1 MKIHCLAA
9 GFMGSILMLTPMLTM
24 AGDMSPE
31 MTLEEAT
38 AEIERLEQE
47 NISLNEQI
55 EANEMTISEYKEQMA
70 AIEAEIADLQAR
82 LDSQ

>member
-1 MKIHCLAA
+1 MKIQYLAVA
-9 GFMGSILMLTPMLTM
+9 LMGSILMFTPMLTM
-24 AGDMSPE
+24 AGE

-70 AIEAEIADLQAR
+70 AIESEIADLQAQ
-82 LDSQ
+82 LDSR

>member
-9 GFMGSILMLTPMLTM
+9 GLMGSILMFTPMLTL
-24 AGDMSPE
+24 AGGMSPE

-70 AIEAEIADLQAR
+70 AIEAEIADLQAQ
-82 LDSQ
+82 LDSR